1 MVSKTSWRNYSS
13 NIFFPVGLYLMWKNE
28 LWTKQ
33 TRWIVTGVLALVVIS
48 NAGNDKNSNSN
59 SGVESDSKINS
70 GVESDS
76 KITKVTFSEAEAF
89 MQNRC
94 NSTNQ
99 TLMKKKSVN
108 FNGTKLYMFLSVA
121 ENGYVCI
128 SSVSENALEV
138 LAADCGTSEKK
149 IREWNAV
156 N

>member
-1 MVSKTSWRNYSS
+1 MENQTEFKWYQKPAGV
-13 NIFFPVGLYLMWKNE
+13 IILLIFFFPVGLYLMWKNE

-99 TLMKKKSVN
+99 TLMKKRVSILMELNCICFYRLQKMVMYVSAVFQKMHLKS
-108 FNGTKLYMFLSVA
+108 
-121 ENGYVCI
+121 
-128 SSVSENALEV
+128 
-138 LAADCGTSEKK
+138 
-149 IREWNAV
+149 
-156 N
+156 

>member
-1 MVSKTSWRNYSS
+1 MENHTEFKWYQKPATV
-13 NIFFPVGLYLMWKNE
+13 IILLIFFFPVGLYLMWNNE

-33 TRWIVTGVLALVVIS
+33 TRWIVTGVLALVVIA

-59 SGVESDSKINS
+59 SGVES
-70 GVESDS
+70 ES

-94 NSTNQ
+94 NSINQ

-128 SSVSENALEV
+128 TSVSENALEV
-138 LAADCGTSEKK
+138 LAADCGPSEKK
-149 IREWNAV
+149 LREWNAV